1 MNSENSLLK
10 VLSIWNETFKYTREP
25 LSESQVIAF
34 LKHSDAKKLSYYSEE
49 VLRQGMKKA
58 LIQDTSKLKDIYL
71 LVDEVN
77 KKMIE
82 NSLKKTNK
90 EPTSKKNKYQAE
102 QERKLAEQL
111 AKQEKKLADEIKNEK
126 ESNFKQTGIHETN
139 DERADREQS
148 EQLDK
153 NWKLLNEKRIQI
165 ENKITELNK
174 NQLKDI
180 QNANSIIQIEIDNK
194 CTTCKST
201 EKYSMKIP
209 DNNFTY
215 FVVCT
220 KCGKE
225 MQINASTIE
234 TIFKEKEKQKI
245 KAEKE
250 LNKKIQDTQ
259 NIVVKDFKNK
269 NKTVTNKVSQLK
281 NTIKELTKEIEVRE
295 NQEEDIINS
304 KIRRKKQELEDD
316 INKDYLRLEQDID
329 KNKKSYKTSETDLIN
344 ELNEKLKR
352 CDENTLLDIEIIN
365 NNKKQLKLKKENEL
379 ENKKQIETI
388 KPSIFK
394 NFKIKKIE
402 RKNKKLELQMV
413 NHTKIIDEKNENI
426 KVLKQEASVSSKK
439 AKEELKKI
447 EIQYAKKLDK
457 LKTNH
462 TEKVAT
468 LKETFELDKNLIR
481 RTEQKSTVNLKEI
494 NSQEIIRCKEEIIK
508 IESEFNKQY
517 PDNKRLIEEEKKEL
531 IKNLTDEEK
540 NYLEKQL
547 NGLKPIEELPYEDA
561 LRRLVLFKYLNEFGV
576 WYSGNNKSYVYF
588 EKTDQFWD
596 DFTGR
601 KRIRSSSDSYF
612 DGTRGID
619 DWASK

>member
-1 MNSENSLLK
+1 
-10 VLSIWNETFKYTREP
+10 
-25 LSESQVIAF
+25 
-34 LKHSDAKKLSYYSEE
+34 
-49 VLRQGMKKA
+49 
-58 LIQDTSKLKDIYL
+58 
-71 LVDEVN
+71 
-77 KKMIE
+77 MIE

-102 QERKLAEQL
+102 QERKLAE
-111 AKQEKKLADEIKNEK
+111 QEKKLADEIKNEK

-165 ENKITELNK
+165 EKKITELNK

-259 NIVVKDFKNK
+259 NIVVKNFKNK

-304 KIRRKKQELEDD
+304 KIRKKKQDLEDY
-316 INKDYLRLEQDID
+316 INKDYLKLEQAIH
-329 KNKKSYKTSETDLIN
+329 KNKNSYKTSETDLIN

-352 CDENTLLDIEIIN
+352 IDDDTQLDIEIVK

-379 ENKKQIETI
+379 ENKKQIEMI
-388 KPSIFK
+388 KPSIFN

-402 RKNKKLELQMV
+402 RKNKKLELEMLS
-413 NHTKIIDEKNENI
+413 HTKIIDEKYKNI
-426 KVLKQEASVSSKK
+426 KNLKQEAEVSSKK

-447 EIQYAKKLDK
+447 EVQYADKVDK
-457 LKTNH
+457 LQSNH
-462 TEKVAT
+462 TEKITT

-481 RTEQKSTVNLKEI
+481 SAEQKATVNLKEI
-494 NSQEIIRCKEEIIK
+494 NSQEIKRCKEEIFK
-508 IESEFNKQY
+508 TESEFNKQY
-517 PDNKRLIEEEKKEL
+517 PDNKKLIEEETKEL

-547 NGLKPIEELPYEDA
+547 NGLKPIEELPYEEA
-561 LRRLVLFKYLNEFGV
+561 LRRMVLFKYLNEFGV

-601 KRIRSSSDSYF
+601 KRIRSSSGSYF